1 MTTIRE
7 VMTSEPITVR
17 PDHSVQVALE
27 LLIEHRISGLPV
39 VDGDGVAVGIVSEK
53 DLLRLFSD
61 PTAPNVGAIMTRT
74 PIAIDVDGSLVELF
88 DCLMAH
94 DFRRVLIEER
104 GRLVG
109 LVSRSDLMPAILS
122 ALQGRSG

>member
-17 PDHSVQVALE
+17 PDHSVRGALE
-27 LLIEHRISGLPV
+27 LLIEHGISGLPV

-53 DLLRLFSD
+53 DLLKLFSD
-61 PTAPNVGAIMTRT
+61 PKARSVEAIMTRT

-122 ALQGRSG
+122 VLQERSG